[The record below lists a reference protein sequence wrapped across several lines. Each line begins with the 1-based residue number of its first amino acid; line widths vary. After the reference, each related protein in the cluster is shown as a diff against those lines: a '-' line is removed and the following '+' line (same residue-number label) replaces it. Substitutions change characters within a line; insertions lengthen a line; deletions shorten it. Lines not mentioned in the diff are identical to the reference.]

1 MTDLKRE
8 DVARVLA
15 RILHSQID
23 PLMLLGEWE
32 SGYQSCANRIV
43 ADLNLRPEFDA
54 ALAEM
59 EKEQGRG

>member
-15 RILHSQID
+15 RAMKAQID

-43 ADLNLRPEFDA
+43 ADLNLRPEFES
-54 ALAEM
+54 ALKAL
-59 EKEQGRG
+59 EKEDRRG